1 MALYNAYFCTCQMC
15 CTCTAAPSVY
25 WQYSCTVR
33 LPLRQIQPNLD
44 SCQMALHARRYC
56 ASWAR
61 AQHPGLITLF
71 GSALW
76 VMTVQQ
82 HGQTRPCNT
91 RYEVTPAKNR
101 WFWPLQGVTRWV
113 TARDRVWPFY
123 PPGCPFICIWSYMS
137 ILGGSGGN

>member
-1 MALYNAYFCTCQMC
+1 MPIYVQVKCAVIVQLGHQYTD
-15 CTCTAAPSVY
+15 CTAV
-25 WQYSCTVR
+25 QYVCPCGRFNQIWTAVR
-33 LPLRQIQPNLD
+33 WRY
-44 SCQMALHARRYC
+44 CVTALLRYC

-101 WFWPLQGVTRWV
+101 
-113 TARDRVWPFY
+113 
-123 PPGCPFICIWSYMS
+123 
-137 ILGGSGGN
+137 